1 MIDSINNMFLF
12 DCILLE
18 NTMKFVLIMLFALIS
33 SQVIN
38 ANTFPVKERVIT
50 VFGNCGSC
58 KKAIEKAAKSVE
70 GVESANWD
78 KKKKILSIQFDE
90 AKTSL
95 DLIEKAIIAI
105 GYDTENM
112 RADDAVYEN
121 LHSCCKYDRKPR

>member
-1 MIDSINNMFLF
+1 MFLF
-12 DCILLE
+12 DHIFLE
-18 NTMKFVLIMLFALIS
+18 NTMKFVLIMLFALMS

-38 ANTFPVKERVIT
+38 ANTFPVTERVIT

-78 KKKKILSIQFDE
+78 KKKKTLSIQFDE

>member
-1 MIDSINNMFLF
+1 MFLF
-12 DCILLE
+12 DHILLE
-18 NTMKFVLIMLFALIS
+18 NTMKFVLIMLFAFMS

-38 ANTFPVKERVIT
+38 ANTFPVTERVIT

-78 KKKKILSIQFDE
+78 KKKKTLSIQFDE

>member
-1 MIDSINNMFLF
+1 
-12 DCILLE
+12 
-18 NTMKFVLIMLFALIS
+18 MKFVLIMLFALMS

-38 ANTFPVKERVIT
+38 ANTFPVTERVIT

-78 KKKKILSIQFDE
+78 KKKKTLSIQFDE